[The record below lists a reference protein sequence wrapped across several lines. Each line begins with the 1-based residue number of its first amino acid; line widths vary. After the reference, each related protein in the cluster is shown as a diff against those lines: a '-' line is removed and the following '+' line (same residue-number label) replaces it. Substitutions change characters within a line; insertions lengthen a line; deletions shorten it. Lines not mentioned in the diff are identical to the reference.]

1 MSTDMQG
8 CSLENQAV
16 AIQRYADANGFVVV
30 KTYED
35 AGRSGLTITQ
45 RKGLQSLLADVVQHR
60 ATFHAVLVYDV
71 SRWGRFQDSDEAAHY
86 EFLCKSS
93 GVKVHYCAEEFGPDE
108 TLPARMMKALK
119 RTMAAEFSRELS
131 ERISAAK
138 KNRALMGFHEG
149 GQPGYALRRVLVGSD
164 GTVKQVLRSGELK
177 SISSDH
183 IVLVPGPEREQKWVR
198 WIYEQ
203 RISGLQICDIVKE
216 LNLRKVPWIEGKP
229 WNIYSVRQVLT
240 NRKYAGWNC
249 WAQRTEKLKTKCR
262 RNPPDQWVMVEGAF
276 KRVVDQ
282 ATFDRAQRVIR
293 RRLNYK
299 SNEAILNDLK
309 ALWKRR
315 GTLSEAIIDCARG
328 VPAVSSLRHRFGSMA
343 KLYALLGF
351 KPAPIHAINT
361 AKAQTMLR
369 LRAQVFASIRESFPY
384 DVAFTHPSGRHGYRF
399 TFADTGDVAVV
410 LCRSY
415 DRPEGLR
422 CWMMYLRAVNRDV
435 PALVCLLSRDNQS
448 IEAYYVMPKIDAIT
462 KMTLTPKDPWFR
474 GGIRLESMSELHS
487 ALTEVKKWVPLGM
500 VHRGVSNAYT
510 LLMGPPSRTRIHDEE
525 RREARIA
532 RQIRLAQRPRVAT

>member
-1 MSTDMQG
+1 MSTDMQE
-8 CSLENQAV
+8 CSIVNQAV

-45 RKGLQSLLADVVQHR
+45 RKGLQLLLSDVVLRR
-60 ATFHAVLVYDV
+60 ATFHAILVYDV

-93 GVKVHYCAEEFGPDE
+93 GVKIHYCAEEFGPDE

-138 KNRALMGFHEG
+138 RNRALMGFHQAG
-149 GQPGYALRRVLVGSD
+149 LPGYALRRALVGSD
-164 GTVKQVLRSGELK
+164 GTLKQVLRSGERK

-183 IVLVPGPEREQKWVR
+183 IILVPGTKREQKWVR

-203 RISGLQICDIVKE
+203 RISGFDICDIVKE
-216 LNLRKVPWIEGKP
+216 FNLRKVLWIDGKP
-229 WNIYSVRQVLT
+229 WNTYSVRQILT

-249 WAQRTEKLKTKCR
+249 WAQRSEKLKTKSR

-276 KRVVDQ
+276 KGIVDQ
-282 ATFDRAQRVIR
+282 TTFDRAQRVIR
-293 RRLNYK
+293 HRLNYK
-299 SNEAILNDLK
+299 SNETVLRDLK

-315 GTLSEAIIDCARG
+315 GTLSEAIIDHARG
-328 VPAVSSLRHRFGSMA
+328 VPAVSGLRHRFGSMV
-343 KLYALLGF
+343 KLYELLGF
-351 KPAPIHAINT
+351 KPDPLHAINT

-369 LRAQVFASIRESFPY
+369 LRAQVFASVRESFPY
-384 DVAFTHPSGRHGYRF
+384 DVTFTRPSGVHGYRF
-399 TFADTGDVAVV
+399 AFADTGNVAVI
-410 LCRSY
+410 LCRSIH
-415 DRPEGLR
+415 RPKGLR
-422 CWMMYLRAVNRDV
+422 CWTMYLRATTRNV

-448 IEAYYVMPKIDAIT
+448 IEAYYVMPKIDAIA
-462 KMTLTPKDPWFR
+462 KMTLTPRDPWFE
-474 GGIRLESMSELHS
+474 GGIRLESMNKLHS
-487 ALTEVKKWVPLGM
+487 ALTEVKKWVPLGV
-500 VHRGVSNAYT
+500 VHRGISNAYT

-525 RREARIA
+525 RREAGIA
-532 RQIRLAQRPRVAT
+532 RSLKPQPWLDKKA